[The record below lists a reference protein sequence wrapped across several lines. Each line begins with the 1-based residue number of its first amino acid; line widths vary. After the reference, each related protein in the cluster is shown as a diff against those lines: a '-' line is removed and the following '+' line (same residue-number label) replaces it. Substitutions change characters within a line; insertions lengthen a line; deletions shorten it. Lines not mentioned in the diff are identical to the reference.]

1 MRPSNPALARSQRR
15 YHDGDQRQWGARW
28 PSALLAVALCVVG
41 AGCASRPVQSPH
53 AEADSP
59 DKNCPN
65 DSNPL
70 HLVSASREQKPGIDP
85 DIESLLTQQPSDFR
99 LTQINR
105 RMYQSLHALDVELRR
120 ERRLAACRQS
130 LLAPQ
135 ALQAQSNDQSG
146 SGITYSGGVGAES
159 AANAGSSSLGSDS
172 GGGSNG
178 IAGGAIVVG
187 AASAPAAASHT
198 APTASAPVQ
207 TSLAGNAPAT
217 GNFVQPGSLRKS
229 ALAVRS
235 SGGNGATAPDIR
247 RGSDN
252 DVVARR
258 LRKAAEQE
266 TDPVLR
272 AKLWKEYT
280 DYKQGTSAK

>member
-1 MRPSNPALARSQRR
+1 MRPSSPALASSQSRS
-15 YHDGDQRQWGARW
+15 HEGDQRQSGARW
-28 PSALLAVALCVVG
+28 CSALLAAALCVVG
-41 AGCASRPVQSPH
+41 AGCALRPVQSPH

-59 DKNCPN
+59 DKNCAN

-70 HLVSASREQKPGIDP
+70 HLVSASRERKPDIDP
-85 DIESLLTQQPSDFR
+85 DIESLLTQQPSDPR
-99 LTQINR
+99 VTQINR

-120 ERRLAACRQS
+120 EQRLAACRQS

-135 ALQAQSNDQSG
+135 ALQAQSNAQSG
-146 SGITYSGGVGAES
+146 SGITYSGGVG
-159 AANAGSSSLGSDS
+159 GS
-172 GGGSNG
+172 
-178 IAGGAIVVG
+178 
-187 AASAPAAASHT
+187 ASASATASHA

-235 SGGNGATAPDIR
+235 GGGNGATAPDIR
-247 RGSDN
+247 PGSDN

-280 DYKQGTSAK
+280 DYTQGTSAK